1 MECMIREWKIEDAP
15 ELAEMLN
22 NKKYSTICAMD
33 CHIHIQRVMR
43 KNILRQCWRLIKRK
57 LLPLQSLLMI
67 RLLAA

>member
-33 CHIHIQRVMR
+33 CYIHIQRVMR